1 MSTFRNPVGP
11 QEPQVYWRRRLAVG
25 AGILAVIIIV
35 ILIIVRPGSG
45 GSGAASPSGSKKPVA
60 ESSVSPSPSPSTSAA
75 TGDCLPA
82 NIKVEAVTDATTYG
96 SEVNPQIGMKITNT
110 GSKAC
115 TVNAGTTQQNLIIT
129 SGSETIWQSKDCQV
143 NAVDFPQALEPGK
156 PVDTPLIAWDR
167 TRSSASTCAATDK
180 AKVTAGGASYH
191 LSVMLGQIKSKQTV
205 QFILN

>member
-25 AGILAVIIIV
+25 VGILAVIIIV

-45 GSGAASPSGSKKPVA
+45 GSGAASPGSTKKPVA
-60 ESSVSPSPSPSTSAA
+60 ESSASPSPSPSSTAS

-82 NIKVEAVTDATTYG
+82 NIKLEAVTDNTTYG
-96 SEVNPQIGMKITNT
+96 SAVNPMIGMTITNT
-110 GSKAC
+110 GSKTC
-115 TVNAGTTQQNLIIT
+115 TVNAGTTQQNLVVT

-143 NAVDFPQALEPGK
+143 NAVDFSQVLEPNK
-156 PVDTPLIAWDR
+156 PVSTPTIAWDR
-167 TRSSASTCAATDK
+167 TRSAPSTCAATDK
-180 AKVTAGGASYH
+180 PKVTAGGASYH
-191 LSVMLGQIKSKQTV
+191 LSVSLGQVKSKQTV